1 MKLWKVMSI
10 HMVVKSPRFEL
21 KNQIILMSKGII
33 AIMTYI
39 YILLIRNFAIQLCI
53 NHVKK
58 DWPTIQAETHRDISS
73 LTVMCVIF
81 PKYIVFISN
90 TSFKSRLFSNWNVSA
105 KFYLPD
111 WLLSSFNILIK
122 KILYN
127 FKSISSYNHNYI
139 HDF

>member
-1 MKLWKVMSI
+1 MSI

-58 DWPTIQAETHRDISS
+58 D
-73 LTVMCVIF
+73 
-81 PKYIVFISN
+81 
-90 TSFKSRLFSNWNVSA
+90 
-105 KFYLPD
+105 
-111 WLLSSFNILIK
+111 
-122 KILYN
+122 
-127 FKSISSYNHNYI
+127 
-139 HDF
+139 